1 MGDRLASVLG
11 SNPQNQIFK
20 NLFKT
25 IQINCK
31 SPLNALLQSNVQK
44 LYSST
49 IFRFFFS
56 PKYHTIICSCVYVPI
71 ISVCSVAQ
79 NAVLWLPTRMS
90 GVQFPRF
97 FWNKKI
103 NTFSWSSKHLR
114 GGLFHLGL
122 IPSQPHL
129 LRWMPWET
137 CHQCRSKSLFG

>member
-1 MGDRLASVLG
+1 MIGWVTASQVSLVQIPKIKFSKIFLKQFRLIVNHLW
-11 SNPQNQIFK
+11 
-20 NLFKT
+20 T
-25 IQINCK
+25 H
-31 SPLNALLQSNVQK
+31 LLQSNVQK

-56 PKYHTIICSCVYVPI
+56 PKYHTIICSCVYVPV
-71 ISVCSVAQ
+71 ISMCSVAQ

-97 FWNKKI
+97 FWNIKI

-122 IPSQPHL
+122 IPSHSHL

-137 CHQCRSKSLFG
+137 CHQCRS